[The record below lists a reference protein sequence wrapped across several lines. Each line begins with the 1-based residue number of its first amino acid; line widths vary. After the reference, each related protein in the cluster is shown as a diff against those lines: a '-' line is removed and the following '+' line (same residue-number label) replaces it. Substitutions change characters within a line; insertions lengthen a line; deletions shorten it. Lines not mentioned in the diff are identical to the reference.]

1 MSEKNLFILQDFFPN
16 VYAEVR
22 VIVGV
27 QDSKWICYAVRIIL
41 ESVSTN
47 KYTAFNDLNKLK
59 VNKWKHNSK

>member
-1 MSEKNLFILQDFFPN
+1 MSEKNLFILQLFVPDVN
-16 VYAEVR
+16 AEF
-22 VIVGV
+22 GYMKCV
-27 QDSKWICYAVRIIL
+27 QENAFRLYN